1 MKWDGIPCSPFLGGP
16 AASGGPLEHLR
27 NPRQVSFPAGT
38 CPRGGPHSG
47 CRISSPS
54 KWGNTSPS
62 PVLSPLCLA
71 ACLPACTP
79 PSMSLAPTLL
89 CSLSPVI
96 VEIPHFASHGRGDRE
111 LVVLRSENGSV
122 WKEHRSRYGE
132 SYLDMDQILN
142 GMDEGSGPRAASFR
156 RGICA
161 CKVGGGLP
169 GVRGAG
175 ETGVGPSRSSSG
187 SLGHLSGRPDP
198 PCPQRGCVLGARD
211 EDILGTEGLSLQPV
225 TQGRAALCR
234 VIPELGSL
242 EELEKKRV
250 CRIITTDFPLYFV
263 IMSRLCQDY
272 DTIGPEGGFLK
283 SKLVPMVQATFP
295 ENAVTKRVKLALQVT
310 RLSFL
315 RPPPPPAALPA
326 LPSAAPPAQTE
337 FLEDGRNSRP
347 PGGQPSSPGRP
358 PTLV

>member
-54 KWGNTSPS
+54 KWGNTSS

-79 PSMSLAPTLL
+79 PSMFLAPTLL
-89 CSLSPVI
+89 CFLSPVI

-161 CKVGGGLP
+161 CKVGGG
-169 GVRGAG
+169 
-175 ETGVGPSRSSSG
+175 
-187 SLGHLSGRPDP
+187 
-198 PCPQRGCVLGARD
+198 C
-211 EDILGTEGLSLQPV
+211 
-225 TQGRAALCR
+225 
-234 VIPELGSL
+234 LGSGEREKL
-242 EELEKKRV
+242 ELA
-250 CRIITTDFPLYFV
+250 PA
-263 IMSRLCQDY
+263 
-272 DTIGPEGGFLK
+272 GP
-283 SKLVPMVQATFP
+283 VPGP
-295 ENAVTKRVKLALQVT
+295 W
-310 RLSFL
+310 
-315 RPPPPPAALPA
+315 
-326 LPSAAPPAQTE
+326 
-337 FLEDGRNSRP
+337 GI
-347 PGGQPSSPGRP
+347 
-358 PTLV
+358 

>member
-1 MKWDGIPCSPFLGGP
+1 MGW
-16 AASGGPLEHLR
+16 
-27 NPRQVSFPAGT
+27 NPTLAI
-38 CPRGGPHSG
+38 PRGPGSEWGALGASQEPKAGLFPCRDLPLGWPRSG
-47 CRISSPS
+47 CRISSPCR
-54 KWGNTSPS
+54 WGHTVPLL
-62 PVLSPLCLA
+62 LSFPLCLA

-161 CKVGGGLP
+161 CKVRVGPP
-169 GVRGAG
+169 GVRGVG

-198 PCPQRGCVLGARD
+198 PCPRRGRALGARD
-211 EDILGTEGLSLQPV
+211 EDVLGTQGLSLQPV
-225 TQGRAALCR
+225 
-234 VIPELGSL
+234 
-242 EELEKKRV
+242 
-250 CRIITTDFPLYFV
+250 
-263 IMSRLCQDY
+263 
-272 DTIGPEGGFLK
+272 
-283 SKLVPMVQATFP
+283 
-295 ENAVTKRVKLALQVT
+295 
-310 RLSFL
+310 
-315 RPPPPPAALPA
+315 
-326 LPSAAPPAQTE
+326 
-337 FLEDGRNSRP
+337 
-347 PGGQPSSPGRP
+347 
-358 PTLV
+358 